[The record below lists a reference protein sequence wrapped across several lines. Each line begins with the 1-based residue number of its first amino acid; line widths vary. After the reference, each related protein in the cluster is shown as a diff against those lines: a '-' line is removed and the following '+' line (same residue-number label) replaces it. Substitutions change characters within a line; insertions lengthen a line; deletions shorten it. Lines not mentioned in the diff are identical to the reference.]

1 MRRKVLIIALAV
13 LVLGAALGGG
23 LYWRWYN
30 SPRYALQQMALALKT
45 RNLDN
50 FFKYVDLKG
59 IFNNFLEA
67 SSKDKDLDAPVDP
80 EADDWTR
87 MTQRLGRKFARV
99 LLPKLF
105 DAFETQIRGV
115 MENYLRNLDNSQI
128 MAIAAAATVARID
141 TQGDEAQVTLT
152 DPKTKEPL
160 RFQMHRDS
168 KRRLWQ
174 IVSVN
179 HEDLKRFCQR
189 EFR

>member
-1 MRRKVLIIALAV
+1 MRRKVLIIVLAV
-13 LVLGAALGGG
+13 LILGGALGGG

-50 FFKYVDLKG
+50 FFKYLDLKA

-67 SSKDKDLDAPVDP
+67 SGKDLDAPVNPD
-80 EADDWTR
+80 ADEWTR
-87 MTQRLGRKFARV
+87 MTQHLGRKFARV

-105 DAFETQIRGV
+105 DTFETQIRGV

-152 DPKTKEPL
+152 DPRTKDTL
-160 RFQMHRDS
+160 RFQMHRDPQ
-168 KRRLWQ
+168 RRLWQ
-174 IVSVN
+174 IVSVS